1 MLTQIVSNTPRWVWA
16 LLLALIALGA
26 SQLFSRVASQGRIV
40 RMSLFMTAFSLYG
53 TISAFGP
60 DMQVLACWLTA
71 AGVVGYGV
79 LRIPLA
85 SDTRYLPE
93 RRAFEVPGS
102 WVPLALMVTIFMVKY
117 VAGVMIAMHLPIVH
131 AALFG
136 PMLGL
141 VYGAFSGV
149 FLGRA
154 GRLMVLAK
162 HAGPVSLVAQPF

>member
-26 SQLFSRVASQGRIV
+26 SQLFSRVASRARVV
-40 RMSLFMTAFSLYG
+40 RMSLFMAAFSLYG

-60 DMQVLACWLTA
+60 DLQVLACWLA
-71 AGVVGYGV
+71 AASAVGYGV

-85 SDTRYLPE
+85 GDTRYLPE
-93 RRAFEVPGS
+93 ARAFELPGS
-102 WVPLALMVTIFMVKY
+102 WVPLTLMVSIFMVKY

-136 PMLGL
+136 PMLG
-141 VYGAFSGV
+141 VIYGAFSGV

-154 GRLMVLAK
+154 GRLIVLANQ
-162 HAGPVSLVAQPF
+162 ARPVSLVAQPL